1 MMKSIQIIHFGPP
14 SVLEVRDTPVP
25 AYGTNQVLIRVKS
38 AGVNPVDAKTRRG
51 LGFVAE
57 KIKKI
62 LPWIPGYDISGVVE
76 AVGEQVRTFKPGD
89 EVYGMPGFPER
100 GGAYAQYAVA
110 NMNEITRKPANIDYD
125 HSAAVP
131 LAALTAWQALHT
143 AGRLQSGQRVMILAA
158 AGGVGHFAVQFAKH
172 AGATVIGTASERNK
186 SFLLDSLGC
195 DKFIDYN
202 DFSNMEKF
210 SDIDL
215 IIDAVGGEYGSQS
228 LMVLKNDGLM
238 VTLPTI
244 TADRILETAD
254 LAGLN
259 ATGMVVKADM
269 KNLNSITALIESGRV
284 KVHVEHVHPLRDAH
298 IAHENIETGHVRGK
312 LVLEMF

>member
-1 MMKSIQIIHFGPP
+1 MKSIQIFQFGAPDVLKIRET
-14 SVLEVRDTPVP
+14 SVPE
-25 AYGTNQVLIRVKS
+25 YGINQVLIRVKS

-51 LGFVAE
+51 LGFIAE
-57 KIKKI
+57 KIKNN
-62 LPWIPGYDISGVVE
+62 LPWVPGYDISGVVE
-76 AVGEQVRTFKPGD
+76 AVGEQVKTFNPGD
-89 EVYGMPGFPER
+89 EVYGMIGFPER
-100 GGAYAQYAVA
+100 GDAYAQFAVA
-110 NMNEITRKPANIDYD
+110 EMNEITRKPANINFD

-131 LAALTAWQALHT
+131 LAALTAWQALYT

-186 SFLLDSLGC
+186 DFLLDFLGC
-195 DKFIDYN
+195 DEFIDYN
-202 DFSNMEKF
+202 DFSNMGKF

-215 IIDAVGGEYGSQS
+215 IIDAVGGEYGMQS
-228 LMVLKNDGLM
+228 LMVLKNEGIM

-244 TADRILETAD
+244 TADKILETAE

-269 KNLNSITALIESGRV
+269 SNLNSITALIESGEV
-284 KVHVEHVHPLRDAH
+284 KVHIDHIYPLQDAH
-298 IAHENIETGHVRGK
+298 IAHEKIETGHVSGK
-312 LVLEMF
+312 LALAMP